1 MNFVNF
7 IGLVV
12 CLTGIAAHVVTK
24 ATKGRFYDVSVLVSV
39 HILGGSLSPCHEY
52 VCVYARVRVRGG
64 GGADSARS
72 TRKLCNLEARC
83 RLSILAI

>member
-39 HILGGSLSPCHEY
+39 HILGGSLPPCHDY
-52 VCVYARVRVRGG
+52 VCVCVCMCVCVCTRVCVGG
-64 GGADSARS
+64 GGRG
-72 TRKLCNLEARC
+72 
-83 RLSILAI
+83 